1 MPRSA
6 SARRAVPEC
15 SLLPFEPTAKLPIRP
30 EEELV
35 VRERARSITVS
46 GETFAYAFSRAN
58 GLMTG
63 LTVLDDEFSSSQSFG
78 LPDGYV
84 TAEKDPRR
92 GRFTIANEKS
102 AKFRVVESRP
112 DRVIL
117 TATGRFRSAKG
128 AAFPVRYTIAHR
140 IYIDGLDI
148 VTIRCEAEKQC
159 ELRWLVLSNAR
170 FPAKLCPYCANLPD
184 QAFSQDTDD
193 YRFARVPA
201 SKGEF
206 LSGLFLPWVW
216 LGNERT
222 GVEIT
227 TWDVTPQQF
236 QPTEYEFPD
245 GGGMGDALSGRSQP
259 MFIVARRGPEVS
271 WENFTIR
278 NLRLPARRGWST
290 EGAFALA
297 VTPPKR
303 YDPALLNLRPV
314 EGGYGM
320 PEDAVRDVARRGA
333 NYLESLTGFNVN
345 PVPARERRRLR
356 QRIALLHE
364 HDIKVVPYVSANDM
378 RENSEPYRRH
388 GPEWRIEPG
397 YSYRYRSSG
406 MCNWAQGWRNRFKRT
421 IDGVA
426 RDYDFDGIY
435 IDMWFGKM
443 ACENP
448 AHGCNSR
455 FRHISY
461 LGLRDQLAH
470 AYNRIKAKQPDAIIF
485 NNTNVLPIAYITSL
499 SDIRL
504 VGEAMDIMDLD
515 PLARMFLY
523 FSHRLGS
530 QTAWSTYGSDLTTE
544 QKLSFGLLICSLL
557 PRHPYDL
564 TNPRAWTE
572 EQVAAF
578 RRYRDIFRFFGVDR
592 ATLHPALAGQ
602 KRATCPAEDVYVNVL
617 QREDTGSLLLSVIN
631 MNSKRVRTALRVPSP
646 ARLGL
651 AARKSYL
658 VYAPAQEKLIGVR
671 PGSQIN
677 GLPISLPARGH
688 TLLSIMEAP
697 GDRPALLFALGA
709 DGVARERW
717 DAEAQTLEFALAGPE
732 AADVELALF
741 SPVRPR
747 RATCGEETVSF
758 RYSGSQRLVTA
769 TSRIRRDRPF
779 RLLY

>member
-6 SARRAVPEC
+6 SAHRAVPEC

-35 VRERARSITVS
+35 VRQRAKSLTVS
-46 GETFAYAFSRAN
+46 GETFAYTFSRAN

-63 LTVLDDEFSSSQSFG
+63 LTVLDDEFSSIESFA

-102 AKFRVVESRP
+102 ADFRVVESRP

-128 AAFPVRYTIAHR
+128 EAFPVRYAITHR

-148 VTIRCEAEKQC
+148 VTMECKAERDC
-159 ELRWLVLSNAR
+159 ELRWLVLSKTSL
-170 FPAKLCPYCANLPD
+170 PATLCPYCANLPD

-201 SKGEF
+201 AKGDF
-206 LSGLFLPWVW
+206 LTGLFLPWVW

-245 GGGMGDALSGRSQP
+245 GGDMGDALSGQSQP
-259 MFIVARRGPEVS
+259 TFIVARRGRQVS

-278 NLRLPARRGWST
+278 NVYHPVRRGWT
-290 EGAFALA
+290 VEGAFALA
-297 VTPPKR
+297 VTPAKR
-303 YDPALLNLRPV
+303 YHPRLLGLRPV

-320 PEDAVRDVARRGA
+320 PEAPLEELSRRGA
-333 NYLESLTGFNVN
+333 NYLESLTGFGAY
-345 PVPARERRRLR
+345 PVPARERRRL
-356 QRIALLHE
+356 QRSIAALHT
-364 HDIKVVPYVSANDM
+364 HGIRTVPYVSANDVGEKS
-378 RENSEPYRRH
+378 RPFRLH

-397 YSYRYRSSG
+397 YCYRYRSSG
-406 MCNWAQGWRNRFKRT
+406 MCNWAEGWRDQFKRT
-421 IDGVA
+421 IDMVV

-461 LGLRDQLAH
+461 IGLRDQLAH
-470 AYNRIKAKQPDAIIF
+470 AYNSIKSKKPDAIIF

-530 QTAWSTYGSDLTTE
+530 QTAWSTYGSDITTE

-564 TNPRAWTE
+564 TNPRAWTQ
-572 EQVAAF
+572 EQLAAF
-578 RRYRDIFRFFGVDR
+578 RRYRNVFRFFGVER
-592 ATLHPALAGQ
+592 ATLHAALAGQ
-602 KRATCPAEDVYVNVL
+602 KRAACPAEDVYVNVL
-617 QREDTGSLLLSVIN
+617 QREDTGGLLLSVIN
-631 MNSKRVRTALRVPSP
+631 MNSKRVRTALRVPSL

-651 AARKSYL
+651 AARKAYL
-658 VYAPAQEKLIGVR
+658 VYEPAKAKVIGVL
-671 PGSQIN
+671 PGSQVN
-677 GLPISLPARGH
+677 GLPISLPAHGH
-688 TLLSIMEAP
+688 TLLSIIEAP

-709 DGVARERW
+709 DGVAREGW
-717 DAEAQTLEFALAGPE
+717 DAEGQALEFALAGPE
-732 AADVELALF
+732 AADVELAVF
-741 SPVRPR
+741 SPVRPQR
-747 RATCGEETVSF
+747 LACGKKTVSF
-758 RYSGSQRLVTA
+758 RYSTSQRLVTA
-769 TSRIRRDRPF
+769 SSRIRHDRPF